1 MALSISLSLSLCVF
15 DSFSLGGYIVNQVV
29 TLFFF
34 QDHRET
40 DLFLTSSG
48 VHLEQTNFHFRRAA
62 FFSHLKSKVGN
73 ILAKAAALSDGL
85 S

>member
-1 MALSISLSLSLCVF
+1 LFHFLQH
-15 DSFSLGGYIVNQVV
+15 QVV
-29 TLFFF
+29 PLLFL